1 MECALPESNV
11 IKNWY
16 LRAGIFAGTIITY
29 TILSFSYISS
39 ESAIMLMIFNFL
51 FISLVF
57 PLRGKLVKKI
67 MLLLLGNIIGF
78 LWNNIFS
85 LFAYTAVHY
94 LGESFNIGYLI
105 LNPLLNLF
113 WIVSFWSISLSFLA
127 NSRNRQGSVEVDG

>member
-1 MECALPESNV
+1 MPEHNAF
-11 IKNWY
+11 KNWH
-16 LRAGIFAGTIITY
+16 LGAGILAVTIILY

-57 PLRGKLVKKI
+57 PLRGKLVKKMI
-67 MLLLLGNIIGF
+67 LLLVGNIVGF
-78 LWNNIFS
+78 LWNNVFS

-94 LGESFNIGYLI
+94 LGEFFNIGYAI
-105 LNPLLNLF
+105 LNPLLNLL

-127 NSRNRQGSVEVDG
+127 NSRNRQGSAEN